1 VKEGIMKKRE
11 PFSDEALERDQRVSD
26 ALEAAHKLPSGPKR
40 INALKKAAQLSSDA
54 EAYRDSNDLRSP
66 D

>member
-1 VKEGIMKKRE
+1 MKKRE
-11 PFSDEALERDQRVSD
+11 PFSEQALERDQRVSD
-26 ALEAAHKLPSGPKR
+26 ALEAAHKLPSGPER
-40 INALKKAAQLSSDA
+40 IDALKKAAQLSSDA

>member
-1 VKEGIMKKRE
+1 MKKRKPYSE
-11 PFSDEALERDQRVSD
+11 QALERDQRVSD

-40 INALKKAAQLSSDA
+40 IDALKKAAQLSSDA

>member
-1 VKEGIMKKRE
+1 MKKRE
-11 PFSDEALERDQRVSD
+11 LFSDEALERDQRVSD
-26 ALEAAHKLPSGPKR
+26 ALKAAHKLPSGPKR
-40 INALKKAAQLSSDA
+40 IDALKKAAQLSSDA